1 MPFKLRQVA
10 MNFQK
15 GQGLI
20 EFALVLPLFLLLVWG
35 IIYFGFFFSDYLTM
49 SQMARSSARE
59 AVIQSVGKE
68 NKKESY
74 DEIRNK
80 NAIKYTGMLHTSLYK
95 FDPLDNNCFSIT
107 EDNKSV
113 KVTVQANLNTDDS
126 SAGKALNILLGGV
139 APKIEIVYY
148 MYQE

>member
-1 MPFKLRQVA
+1 

-49 SQMARSSARE
+49 GQMARSSARE

-80 NAIKYTGMLHTSLYK
+80 NAIKYMGMLHTSLYK
-95 FDPLDNNCFSIT
+95 FDPSDNNCFSIT
-107 EDNKSV
+107 EDNKNV